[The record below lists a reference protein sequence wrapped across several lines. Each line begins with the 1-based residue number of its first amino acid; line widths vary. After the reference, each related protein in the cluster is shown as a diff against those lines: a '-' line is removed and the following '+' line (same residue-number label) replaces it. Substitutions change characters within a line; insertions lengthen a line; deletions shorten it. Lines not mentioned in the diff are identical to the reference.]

1 MEGQISVLN
10 HEGDTKLI
18 WDSENKDEVEAA
30 KKMFNELKG
39 KGYSAFSVKK
49 NGEQGRRLTN
59 FDAEE
64 EKIIMAP
71 AMKGG

>member
-30 KKMFNELKG
+30 RKMFNELKG

-49 NGEQGRRLTN
+49 SGEQGSRLN
-59 FDAEE
+59 SFDAEE
-64 EKIIMAP
+64 EKFIMAP
-71 AMKGG
+71 AMRGG